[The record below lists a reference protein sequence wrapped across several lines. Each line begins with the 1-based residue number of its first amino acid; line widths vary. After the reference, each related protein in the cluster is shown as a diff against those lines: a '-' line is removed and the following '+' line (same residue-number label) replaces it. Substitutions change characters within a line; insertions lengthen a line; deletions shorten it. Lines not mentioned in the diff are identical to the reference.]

1 MPRYEFTIGDIFPAD
16 DPVAR
21 WLVTISAGLNDLL
34 LANQH
39 FRDSRAEHETLYFF
53 RLASA
58 HLWEL
63 AKFITETYDSWD
75 EIRAFVDG
83 LQPQAREALE
93 AIRRVAK
100 TGDLSTVG
108 TELVQ
113 IRDLFSHYQRMNP
126 QVRDRPRDP
135 ITRAL
140 QEVAENMGDVEVGV
154 TFDDLR
160 LGYADEVIGK
170 TLMRLIPEEA
180 DQQRVLEGLAE
191 GVGHT
196 LRFVDHALHAWLGP
210 RRAILREV

>member
-1 MPRYEFTIGDIFPAD
+1 MPRYEFTIGDAFPAD

-39 FRDSRAEHETLYFF
+39 FRDSRVEHETLYFF

-58 HLWEL
+58 HLWEI

-75 EIRAFVDG
+75 EVRAFVDG
-83 LQPQAREALE
+83 LPREALEALE
-93 AIRRVAK
+93 AIRRVGT

-113 IRDLFSHYQRMNP
+113 IRDLFSHYQQMDP
-126 QVRDRPRDP
+126 QARDRPRDP

-140 QEVAENMGDVEVGV
+140 QEVAANTGDVEVGA
-154 TFDDLR
+154 TFEDLR

-170 TLMRLIPEEA
+170 TLMRLIPEDA
-180 DQQRVLEGLAE
+180 DQRRVLEGLAE

-196 LRFVDHALHAWLGP
+196 LRFVDHALHAWLEP
-210 RRAILREV
+210 RRTSLREA